1 MAAAEPAAATLR
13 QSGRVAWSTPA
24 GFAVLVAGYGLLHL
38 ALRLALS
45 TTLTIDDSREAV
57 LAQTLEWGYQP
68 RQPPLY
74 NWLVWAA
81 FQATGPGV
89 FALTLVKYL
98 VLGAAYAFVYAS
110 GRRLLADGRLP
121 ALAAFSLLLMVPIG
135 WVVHEGLTHSV
146 TVLAAAAAT
155 FYTLLR
161 LEASGSRGAYAA
173 FGLAVAAGLLSKFSY
188 ALFAGALLLAAL
200 TVPAYRARLVHP
212 RVGLAAGAAA
222 LAVLPFAVWFYGH
235 EFSLS
240 RIYAEEVDPGVP
252 EPYLLGVASAV
263 YYLARV
269 SAYYLTP
276 GWLILLVLFPAAWR
290 ASGAATPPVPAE
302 RLLARFFLAEVGLV
316 LAGALV
322 AGVTYLKFRWM
333 MPAFFLFPLYLFARI
348 DRRPID
354 GGRLRWYARILVL
367 TAAVGATAF
376 VVNIWRG
383 DALGRPSHLNAPY
396 DVLAARVAA
405 AGFTGGTIA
414 GGEGSAAGN
423 LRLAFPR
430 ARVLRLAN
438 PDYVPPDR
446 AGGGQC
452 LIVWEKER
460 SETVPAEVARW
471 LEAALGLRLP
481 PDLPV
486 QTVQASFHFS
496 REHQLRARFVLLP
509 RGLGRCR

>member
-1 MAAAEPAAATLR
+1 VKSRGAKI
-13 QSGRVAWSTPA
+13 AWSAPA
-24 GFAVLVAGYGLLHL
+24 GFVVLIAAYGLVHL

-81 FQATGPGV
+81 FQVAGPGV
-89 FALTLVKYL
+89 FALTLVKYV

-110 GRRLLADGRLP
+110 GRRLLTDGRLP

-135 WVVHEGLTHSV
+135 WVVHESLTHSI

-155 FYTLLR
+155 FYALLR

-188 ALFAGALLLAAL
+188 ALFGGALLLAAL
-200 TVPAYRARLVHP
+200 TIPSYRARLAHP
-212 RVGLAAGAAA
+212 RVGIAAAAAA
-222 LAVLPFAVWFYGH
+222 LAVVPFALWFYGH
-235 EFSLS
+235 EFSLT
-240 RIYAEEVDPGVP
+240 RIYAEEVDPGTP

-263 YYLARV
+263 YYLVRV

-276 GWLILLVLFPAAWR
+276 LWLILLALFPKAWR
-290 ASGAATPPVPAE
+290 ASGAATGPAPAE
-302 RLLARFFLAEVGLV
+302 RLLARFFLAEVALI

-333 MPAFFLFPLYLFARI
+333 MPGFFLFPLYLFARI

-354 GGRLRWYARILVL
+354 GGRLRWYARVLVL
-367 TAAVGATAF
+367 TAAVAATAF
-376 VVNIWRG
+376 AVNIWRG

-396 DVLAARVAA
+396 DGLAARVAA

-423 LRLAFPR
+423 LRLAFPL
-430 ARVLRLAN
+430 ARVLRIAN
-438 PDYVPPDR
+438 PDYVPPDP
-446 AGGGQC
+446 AGRGQC
-452 LIVWEKER
+452 LVVWEKER

-471 LEAALGLRLP
+471 LEAALGVRLP
-481 PDLPV
+481 PDLAV
-486 QTVQASFHFS
+486 QTVEVPFHHS
-496 REHQLRARFVLLP
+496 RGHRLRARYVLLP
-509 RGLGRCR
+509 QGLGRCR